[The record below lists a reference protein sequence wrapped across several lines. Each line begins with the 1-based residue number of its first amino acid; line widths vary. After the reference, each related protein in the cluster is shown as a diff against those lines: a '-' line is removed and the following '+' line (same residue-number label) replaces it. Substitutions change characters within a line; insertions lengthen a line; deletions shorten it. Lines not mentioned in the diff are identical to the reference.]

1 VRCDGRRYAVMNERG
16 EALALESLCRIR
28 DRHTVEFA
36 FYHLDGSG
44 KVDRGIE
51 WVSSDGRTYSVNFET
66 ANRSGEVLQTVQR
79 QFRRLE

>member
-1 VRCDGRRYAVMNERG
+1 VQDEKG
-16 EALALESLCRIR
+16 EALALESSCHIR

-44 KVDRGIE
+44 KTDRGIE

-66 ANRSGEVLQTVQR
+66 AGRDGDVLQTVQR